1 MNSGDE
7 KTALDSLKRI
17 ERMVTVLARAA
28 VSERLEEIL
37 SDPHTRLVYQGA
49 GKISRPQLEK
59 RTGFSGGKI
68 SNLWKQWEMH
78 GLMVKSGKSYEA
90 LF

>member
-1 MNSGDE
+1 MNGDDA
-7 KTALDSLKRI
+7 KTAMDSLKRI
-17 ERMVTVLARAA
+17 ERMVTILARSA

-37 SDPHTRLVYQGA
+37 SDPNTRLVYQGA
-49 GKISRPQLEK
+49 GKISRMEMEK

-68 SNLWKQWEMH
+68 SNLWKQWEMY